1 MMSSAIPFLKS
12 TPQKTYIRLIEST
25 MMALRLLFSEI
36 WSMAATA
43 PTGEIWLG
51 TIAKFTFFGV
61 MYRCAKFGAFTTKCM
76 IHSYLVT

>member
-1 MMSSAIPFLKS
+1 
-12 TPQKTYIRLIEST
+12 
-25 MMALRLLFSEI
+25 MMALRLLVSDIAAIFK
-36 WSMAATA
+36 MAATA

-61 MYRCAKFGAFTTKCM
+61 VYMCAKFGAFTTKRT